1 MHCMRMGLAP
11 LFRMPMGLPH
21 VKLVPSKSHHET
33 NGQAEVQGIRQ
44 ANWNF
49 PGLLILGDGHVIRT
63 RQETPQ
69 TLPTTG
75 DRSDCCL
82 DWSLACR

>member
-1 MHCMRMGLAP
+1 M
-11 LFRMPMGLPH
+11 
-21 VKLVPSKSHHET
+21 VE
-33 NGQAEVQGIRQ
+33 AEVQGIRQ